1 MENFLLILIVLS
13 KISNLLFILMILG
26 FLIIKILSLLP
37 ISSLIILPLIG
48 IIVIIFIPE
57 NKIKLIKIIS
67 LIFSLITFLISLVFW
82 VKFDIDVSDYQFVE
96 HFLSIPY
103 FNIRVFIGVDGIS
116 LFFVLL
122 STFLIPICLLASWDS
137 IKIYI
142 KEYNIAF
149 LFIGSLL
156 ICVFT
161 VLDVLF
167 FYIFFE
173 AILIPMFLIIGV
185 WGSRERKIRA
195 SYQFFIYTLVGS
207 VLMLLAILTMYAQ
220 VGTTDIQ
227 VLTNISFSED
237 LQLFFWLAFFT
248 SLSVKIPMVPV
259 HLWLPEAH
267 SEAPTAGSVILAGI
281 LLKMGGYGFLRFSI
295 PMFPQASLYF
305 TPLVYTLSVIAIIY
319 TSLTTLR
326 QVDMKRLIAYSS
338 VAHMGFVTIGLF
350 TMNLQGIEG
359 SIFLMLSHGIVS
371 SALFLCVGVIYDRH
385 KTRIINYYSGLTVV
399 MPLYSLIF
407 LFFTLA
413 NMGLPGT
420 SSFVSEFMILA
431 GVFKSNILVG
441 VLAATGGV
449 FSAAYSLWLYNRT
462 AFGNIR
468 LAYINNFQ
476 DIDRREFFIFLP
488 CIIIVLLMGI
498 YPEIILNILHLS
510 IQSLIESTK

>member
-1 MENFLLILIVLS
+1 MIEYPSILLSLITLPLLGILIIMVLPQNQ
-13 KISNLLFILMILG
+13 INLVKTVGLT
-26 FLIIKILSLLP
+26 
-37 ISSLIILPLIG
+37 
-48 IIVIIFIPE
+48 V
-57 NKIKLIKIIS
+57 
-67 LIFSLITFLISLVFW
+67 SLITFIISIILW
-82 VKFDIDVSDYQFVE
+82 LNFDLSTPKYQFVE
-96 HFLSIPY
+96 HFFSVP
-103 FNIRVFIGVDGIS
+103 GIS

-122 STFLIPICLLASWDS
+122 TTFLIPICLLASWDS
-137 IKIYI
+137 VKFSI

-149 LFIGSLL
+149 LFMGSLL

-173 AILIPMFLIIGV
+173 AILIPMFLVIGI

-195 SYQFFIYTLVGS
+195 SYQFFIYTLIGS
-207 VLMLLAILTMYAQ
+207 VLMLLAILTMYSQ
-220 VGTTDIQ
+220 VGTTDVQ
-227 VLTNISFSED
+227 VLTTITFDQD
-237 LQLFFWLAFFT
+237 LQFFFWIAFFA
-248 SLSVKIPMVPV
+248 SLAVKVPMLPV

-295 PMFPQASLYF
+295 PMFPDASIYF
-305 TPLVYTLSVIAIIY
+305 TPLIYTLSALAVMY

-338 VAHMGFVTIGLF
+338 VAHMGFVTIGMF

-359 SIFLMLSHGIVS
+359 SLFLMLSHGIVS

-385 KTRIINYYSGLTVV
+385 KTRIINYYSGLTVT
-399 MPLYSLIF
+399 MPLYSIIF
-407 LFFTLA
+407 LFFILA

-420 SSFVSEFMILA
+420 SSFISEFMVLA
-431 GVFKSNILVG
+431 GAFKSNIFIT

-449 FSAAYSLWLYNRT
+449 FGAAYSLWLYNRT

-468 LAYINNFQ
+468 LTYINNFQ
-476 DIDRREFFIFLP
+476 DIDRREFFVFLP
-488 CIIIVLLMGI
+488 CIILVLIMGI
-498 YPEIILNILHLS
+498 YPEIFLNIMHVS
-510 IQSLIESTK
+510 VQHLIEQVY

>member
-1 MENFLLILIVLS
+1 MFEYPSILL
-13 KISNLLFILMILG
+13 
-26 FLIIKILSLLP
+26 
-37 ISSLIILPLIG
+37 SLIILPLLG
-48 IIVIIFIPE
+48 ILVIIILPQ
-57 NKIKLIKIIS
+57 NQINLIKTVTLFIS
-67 LIFSLITFLISLVFW
+67 LISFVISLFLW
-82 VKFDIDVSDYQFVE
+82 LLFDLSTPRYQFVE
-96 HFLSIPY
+96 PFLSVPY
-103 FNIRVFIGVDGIS
+103 SNINVFIGVDGIS

-122 STFLIPICLLASWDS
+122 TTFLIPLCLLASWDS
-137 IKIYI
+137 IKSSV

-149 LFIGSLL
+149 LFMGSLL

-173 AILIPMFLIIGV
+173 SILIPMFLVIGI

-195 SYQFFIYTLVGS
+195 SYQFFLYTLIGS

-220 VGTTDIQ
+220 TGTTDVQI
-227 VLTNISFSED
+227 LSTISFSQD
-237 LQLFFWLAFFT
+237 LQFFFWIAFFA
-248 SLSVKIPMVPV
+248 SLAVKVPMLPV

-295 PMFPQASLYF
+295 PMFPEASIYF
-305 TPLVYTLSVIAIIY
+305 TPLVYTLSAIAVMY

-338 VAHMGFVTIGLF
+338 VAHMGFVTIGMF

-385 KTRIINYYSGLTVV
+385 KTRIINYYSGLTAS
-399 MPLYSLIF
+399 MPLYSIIF
-407 LFFTLA
+407 LFFILA

-420 SSFVSEFMILA
+420 SSFVSELMVLI
-431 GVFKSNILVG
+431 GVFKSNIFITI
-441 VLAATGGV
+441 LAATGGV
-449 FSAAYSLWLYNRT
+449 FGAAYSLWLYNRVV
-462 AFGNIR
+462 FGNIR
-468 LAYINNFQ
+468 LTYINNFQ
-476 DIDRREFFIFLP
+476 DINRREFFVFLP
-488 CIIIVLLMGI
+488 CIILILLMGI
-498 YPEIILNILHLS
+498 YPEIFLKVMHVSVEHLVD
-510 IQSLIESTK
+510 QVY